1 MQPSE
6 YDQSKIGFLFGED
19 VDTEGK
25 GFVNVK
31 LQINKAAAN
40 RQSEYLNKSTNF
52 KIDVNWTPVIQFK
65 VGSQK

>member
-31 LQINKAAAN
+31 L
-40 RQSEYLNKSTNF
+40 
-52 KIDVNWTPVIQFK
+52 
-65 VGSQK
+65 